1 MVTTSCDS
9 QRQPTNRRTPIN
21 HQSVAFT
28 CEEQREKKSKT
39 GTSRNCVKQE
49 APDVQGGVCDFY
61 PFNDLISLSQTPLS
75 RRGKGAETSQE
86 FVPAP
91 PPCLILPSPRPTR
104 PLALPPHWPPQ
115 TCPTNMAL
123 FGIFFPP
130 PAPVGRSLGAA
141 GAGPRWR
148 RRQRG
153 FEIIAMATRVKTVL
167 GRPGLGLHISS
178 QLQVG
183 PNTGLDVS
191 HDSRGQTGHCCTFST
206 SQNYCSE
213 AWSSVVAAIN
223 NQQVVS
229 TLLSVE
235 VFRK

>member
-1 MVTTSCDS
+1 MCRAEFVTFIHSMTSLV
-9 QRQPTNRRTPIN
+9 R
-21 HQSVAFT
+21 
-28 CEEQREKKSKT
+28 
-39 GTSRNCVKQE
+39 VKRPF
-49 APDVQGGVCDFY
+49 PDAAKG
-61 PFNDLISLSQTPLS
+61 PKPLKSLSPPPL
-75 RRGKGAETSQE
+75 
-86 FVPAP
+86 
-91 PPCLILPSPRPTR
+91 PCLILPSPRPTR

-178 QLQVG
+178 QLQQVG

-191 HDSRGQTGHCCTFST
+191 HDSRGQTGHCCTLST

-213 AWSSVVAAIN
+213 AWSSVVAEIN

-229 TLLSVE
+229 ALLSVE
-235 VFRK
+235 VFCKRSFK